1 MEAMLIRKAYK
12 YKLKTTP
19 DVERQLAAFSG
30 QARFVWNKVLALNLS
45 RLENKQNML
54 WYNEA
59 AYWLTLWKSSEDFNF
74 LKECHSQVLQQKL
87 KDLEKAFRDGFDK
100 NQPLKRLPVFK
111 KKHQSNSFRY
121 VQGFKIDNKRL
132 YLPKIG
138 WVGFFKSQAI
148 QGKPKNITI
157 SKQADGWYASVQVE
171 LEVTPQSNAR
181 SAIGIDLGVTQFLTD
196 SNGHHLAPV
205 NSGKHY
211 AAKLAT
217 LQRRLAKKKKFSQNW
232 RKQKARIGRLHLKI
246 KNARHDFQHKT
257 STALSKNHALI
268 VVEDLKVVNM
278 SKRAKGTL
286 ERPGSNV
293 NAKSGLNK
301 AILDQG
307 WSEFVRQL
315 EYKALWQGHQVHKVN
330 PRHTSQQCNECG
342 HTEKDNRLSQSD
354 FKCKRC
360 HHTANADVNAAKNIL
375 AAGLAVLACGEAAL
389 AASVKQE
396 PQLTKQLV
404 AA

>member
-1 MEAMLIRKAYK
+1 MLIRKAYK
-12 YKLKTTP
+12 YKLKTNL
-19 DVERQLAAFSG
+19 DVEQKLIAFSG

-45 RLENKQNML
+45 RLENKQNLL

-59 AYWLTLWKSSEDFNF
+59 AYWLTLWKSSEDFGF

-121 VQGFKIDNKRL
+121 VQGFKIDNKRF

-138 WVGFFKSQAI
+138 WVSFFKSQAI

-171 LEVTPQSNAR
+171 CEITPYSNAR
-181 SAIGIDLGVTQFLTD
+181 SAIGIDLGITQFVTSSD
-196 SNGHHLAPV
+196 GKQLAPI
-205 NSGKHY
+205 NSGKRY
-211 AAKLAT
+211 AVKLAG
-217 LQRRLAKKKKFSQNW
+217 LQRRLARKQKFSQNW
-232 RKQKARIGRLHLKI
+232 RKQKAKIGKLHLKI
-246 KNARHDFQHKT
+246 KNSRHDFQHKT
-257 STALSKNHALI
+257 STLLSKNHALI
-268 VVEDLKVVNM
+268 AIEDLKVVNM
-278 SKRAKGTL
+278 SKSGKGTI
-286 ERPGSNV
+286 EQPGRNIK
-293 NAKSGLNK
+293 AKSGLNK

-315 EYKALWQGHQVHKVN
+315 EYKAAWQGCIIQKVN
-330 PRHTSQQCNECG
+330 PQYTSQRCNECG
-342 HTEKDNRLSQSD
+342 HTEKGNRLSQSD
-354 FKCKRC
+354 FNCMAC
-360 HHTANADVNAAKNIL
+360 GHTANADINAAKNIL

-396 PQLTKQLV
+396 PQMTKQLV

>member
-1 MEAMLIRKAYK
+1 MLIRKAYK

-19 DVERQLAAFSG
+19 EIEQKLVHFSG
-30 QARFVWNKVLALNLS
+30 HTRFVWNKVLALCLS
-45 RLENKQNML
+45 RLEDKQNLL

-59 AYWLTLWKSSEDFNF
+59 AYWLTLWKSSDDFGF
-74 LKECHSQVLQQKL
+74 LKDCHSQVLQQKL
-87 KDLEKAFRDGFDK
+87 KDLDKAFRDGFDK

-121 VQGFKIDNKRL
+121 VQGFKVDNKRL

-148 QGKPKNITI
+148 QSKPKNITI
-157 SKQADGWYASVQVE
+157 SKHADGWYASVQVE
-171 LEVTPQSNAR
+171 LGITPASKAR
-181 SAIGIDLGVTQFLTD
+181 SAIGLDLGIKQFVTTSDAKQIT
-196 SNGHHLAPV
+196 PV
-205 NSGKHY
+205 NAGKRY
-211 AAKLAT
+211 ADRLSK
-217 LQRRLAKKKKFSQNW
+217 LQRQLANKQRFSQNW
-232 RKQKARIGRLHLKI
+232 RKQRVKVGKLHLKI
-246 KNARHDFQHKT
+246 KNSRHDFQHKT

-268 VVEDLKVVNM
+268 VIEDLRVVNM
-278 SKRAKGTL
+278 SKSAKGTIDQ
-286 ERPGSNV
+286 PGRNV
-293 NAKSGLNK
+293 KAKAGLNK

-315 EYKALWQGHQVHKVN
+315 EYKSLWQGHQVHQVN
-330 PRHTSQQCNECG
+330 PRYTSQQCHACG
-342 HTEKDNRLSQSD
+342 HTEKANRPSQSD
-354 FKCKRC
+354 FECKRC
-360 HHTANADVNAAKNIL
+360 HHKANADVNAAKNIL